1 LREYRA
7 TEKHYKLEGRKLLLV
22 QPLTLEGV
30 DRGELLLAVDGVDA
44 GEGDRVLVVQ
54 EGRSASMVSGG
65 SKARSIAPSSPSSTG
80 WSWDERR
87 SGRVRELVREELA
100 KGRPRGSRSSG
111 CTPSGAPRDPLPTT
125 IRKELVPK
133 RRGPAS
139 SSPIGPATRAAATAS
154 GSATRAPGGGPVV
167 TRTILHVDM
176 DAFYTSVE
184 ERDHPEYRG
193 KPVIVGADPKE
204 GRGRGVVAAASYE
217 ARRFGV
223 RSAMPISRAWRACP
237 QGIYLRGNMEK
248 YQEASRHIMDI
259 LGSYT
264 DWVEPLSIDEAF
276 LDVSAIC
283 LPDRGRAL
291 AAEIKENIWKMAELR
306 ASIGVAPNKF
316 LAKIASDLEKPTGS
330 WWSPGKSSSSADLPI
345 ERLWGSDQDRGAA
358 PSPRIPANLDLWA
371 LSTSDPRM
379 ASMGLSGYGKAWEH
393 LLLLARGIDDRPGAA
408 PGAEIH
414 RPRNDVRGG
423 YR

>member
-1 LREYRA
+1 
-7 TEKHYKLEGRKLLLV
+7 
-22 QPLTLEGV
+22 
-30 DRGELLLAVDGVDA
+30 
-44 GEGDRVLVVQ
+44 
-54 EGRSASMVSGG
+54 
-65 SKARSIAPSSPSSTG
+65 
-80 WSWDERR
+80 
-87 SGRVRELVREELA
+87 
-100 KGRPRGSRSSG
+100 
-111 CTPSGAPRDPLPTT
+111 
-125 IRKELVPK
+125 
-133 RRGPAS
+133 
-139 SSPIGPATRAAATAS
+139 
-154 GSATRAPGGGPVV
+154 VV

-184 ERDHPEYRG
+184 VRDHPEYRG

-248 YQEASRHIMDI
+248 YAEVSHRIMDI

-283 LPDRGRAL
+283 LPEGGRSL
-291 AAEIKENIWKMAELR
+291 AAEIKANIWKTEALR

-316 LAKIASDLEKPTGS
+316 LAKIASDLEKPDGLVVV
-330 WWSPGKSSSSADLPI
+330 SPSAELEFLRDLPI
-345 ERLWGSDQDRGAA
+345 ERLWGVGPKTAEPLRRGGFR
-358 PSPRIPANLDLWA
+358 RISDLWD

-379 ASMGLSGYGKAWEH
+379 ASMGLSGKNGEH
-393 LLLLARGIDDRPGAA
+393 LLLLARGIDDRPVVPQQEPKSIGHETTFEEDIEDPERARKTLLSLSDAVAVRLRKHDLEGKTVTLKFRDESFVTETRAHTLSDPISDGASIFEA
-408 PGAEIH
+408 AMGLLDRIRWKGRKIRLLGVSVSSLSKAGEARQLSLFDRPEKVVKNEKLGRARDALEARFGKGAVSRASHLDRTGPGRFDRQKE
-414 RPRNDVRGG
+414 D
-423 YR
+423 